1 MAGTTPRRFR
11 EVVSFDARILTGIGV
26 LNAVT
31 EAGSFA
37 GAAEALDMTPSG
49 VSRAVARLET
59 RLGVRLFD
67 RNPRS
72 VALTE
77 EGRQFHAQ
85 VLPLLTSLEEAAT
98 QVAGASTTIGGR
110 LRINV
115 DPWFSRMVLAPR
127 LRQFL
132 GRYPSLSVEVGVSN
146 YREEMMTGVD
156 VAVRFGPTEPS
167 SLIARKLVETRVLT
181 CAAPAYLKQHGE
193 PLMPQ
198 DLIQHETVLFRD
210 PQTGRPFP
218 WEFHRKGKVVDV
230 QVRGRMVT
238 DDPSTAIAA
247 CVSGYGVF
255 QSLELGLSPWL
266 RTGKLVPIL
275 SDWSDERYPLY
286 AYYASRHLPPA
297 KIRAFLDFVQEII
310 VEDAPRSGAH
320 GNRSG
325 SRSTATS
332 SE

>member
-1 MAGTTPRRFR
+1 
-11 EVVSFDARILTGIGV
+11 
-26 LNAVT
+26 
-31 EAGSFA
+31 
-37 GAAEALDMTPSG
+37 MTPSG

-238 DDPSTAIAA
+238 ASVNGDSGLCVGLWRVPELRAGSESLAAHRQACADPVRLERRALSAIRLLRFASPAA
-247 CVSGYGVF
+247 SEDPGIPGFRAGNHRGGRPPVRRAR
-255 QSLELGLSPWL
+255 QSLRQSLHGHQFRMTGGVCLGARPHCPMSLHRL
-266 RTGKLVPIL
+266 R
-275 SDWSDERYPLY
+275 PLH
-286 AYYASRHLPPA
+286 AARGVGFPEWAL
-297 KIRAFLDFVQEII
+297 Q
-310 VEDAPRSGAH
+310 
-320 GNRSG
+320 
-325 SRSTATS
+325 
-332 SE
+332 

>member
-1 MAGTTPRRFR
+1 
-11 EVVSFDARILTGIGV
+11 
-26 LNAVT
+26 
-31 EAGSFA
+31 
-37 GAAEALDMTPSG
+37 MTPSG

-85 VLPLLTSLEEAAT
+85 VSPLLTSLEEAAT

-132 GRYPSLSVEVGVSN
+132 GRYPSLSVELGVSN

-218 WEFHRKGKVVDV
+218 WEFHRG
-230 QVRGRMVT
+230 
-238 DDPSTAIAA
+238 
-247 CVSGYGVF
+247 
-255 QSLELGLSPWL
+255 
-266 RTGKLVPIL
+266 
-275 SDWSDERYPLY
+275 
-286 AYYASRHLPPA
+286 
-297 KIRAFLDFVQEII
+297 
-310 VEDAPRSGAH
+310 
-320 GNRSG
+320 
-325 SRSTATS
+325 
-332 SE
+332 

>member
-1 MAGTTPRRFR
+1 
-11 EVVSFDARILTGIGV
+11 
-26 LNAVT
+26 
-31 EAGSFA
+31 
-37 GAAEALDMTPSG
+37 
-49 VSRAVARLET
+49 
-59 RLGVRLFD
+59 
-67 RNPRS
+67 
-72 VALTE
+72 
-77 EGRQFHAQ
+77 
-85 VLPLLTSLEEAAT
+85 
-98 QVAGASTTIGGR
+98 
-110 LRINV
+110 
-115 DPWFSRMVLAPR
+115 
-127 LRQFL
+127 
-132 GRYPSLSVEVGVSN
+132 
-146 YREEMMTGVD
+146 MMTGVD

-275 SDWSDERYPLY
+275 SDWSEERYPLY

-297 KIRAFLDFVQEII
+297 DPGIPGFRAGNHRGGRLPVRRARQSLRQSLHGHQFRMTGAVCLTQANGTACSRGFPGP
-310 VEDAPRSGAH
+310 APLH
-320 GNRSG
+320 
-325 SRSTATS
+325 
-332 SE
+332 